1 MLVASSS
8 KRAVRRWELVVT
20 LLRVARGALDEPFGL
35 TVGRTR
41 GLLWVESE
49 VRGGFVDSDGPEEKM
64 DEAFGLYRGGLAV
77 WLEVRDSADAP
88 VVEEPLASFR
98 PHACS
103 GWESLRE
110 DTRCWRVS
118 PASCSSG
125 RIVS

>member
-20 LLRVARGALDEPFGL
+20 LLRVARGAVDEPFGL

-64 DEAFGLYRGGLAV
+64 DEAFELYRGGLAV

-88 VVEEPLASFR
+88 VVEGPWASFR
-98 PHACS
+98 PHASS
-103 GWESLRE
+103 GWGLLLRD
-110 DTRCWRVS
+110 DTRC
-118 PASCSSG
+118 
-125 RIVS
+125 